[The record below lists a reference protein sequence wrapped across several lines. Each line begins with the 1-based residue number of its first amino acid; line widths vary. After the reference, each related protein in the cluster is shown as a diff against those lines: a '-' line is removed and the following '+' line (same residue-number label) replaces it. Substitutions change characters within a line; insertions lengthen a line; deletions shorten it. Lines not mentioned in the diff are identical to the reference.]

1 MLKQANIPWAMKVNL
16 SFLAMDALRPR
27 EVEGADGDE
36 GAALEDD
43 APEAKVDE

>member
-1 MLKQANIPWAMKVNL
+1 MKANL
-16 SFLAMDALRPR
+16 SFLTFEALCPR
-27 EVEGADGDE
+27 EVNGPDGDE